1 MALVCVCSRPA
12 PLKKFR
18 CEPFCFLKY
27 LIYRSGL
34 TTIFVVYPKIVVVCR
49 NFRFWEKYVIY
60 WCIHSSSSFERWIG
74 ILQCVIF
81 FCKKEGKEDE
91 KGTNYKVDGK
101 FVYCDG
107 FFGSCS
113 NIRIDKFYMLPFF
126 VSAGITGR
134 CRKITS

>member
-1 MALVCVCSRPA
+1 MIYFGMSYFFVQKRNGH
-12 PLKKFR
+12 FR
-18 CEPFCFLKY
+18 D
-27 LIYRSGL
+27 
-34 TTIFVVYPKIVVVCR
+34 
-49 NFRFWEKYVIY
+49 
-60 WCIHSSSSFERWIG
+60 HS
-74 ILQCVIF
+74 F